1 MGGISTERD
10 VSLETGKAIVNN
22 INKKKYEVVPIII
35 DKKEDVL
42 AKCNNID
49 FP

>member
-1 MGGISTERD
+1 MFLEERVMRIGVLMGGISTERD

-35 DKKEDVL
+35 DM
-42 AKCNNID
+42 
-49 FP
+49 